1 MDTGVLQEGPRTT
14 SSGLTL
20 YPKERTILEREL
32 MAFRPFGLDEE
43 GRTIRDLSGMS
54 VRATVLHLENI
65 LAKQRGDAAG
75 REAVQELC
83 RLLNE
88 RIKDRVYH
96 VTPDFLRNPW
106 NSYSYEFAAYLYE
119 FCERLSGDP
128 QFLFHGGMEKA
139 SPIMQVLA
147 RPFSLAQIYGMFPY
161 FGNKFASG
169 SIECRVVDVTPTSAT
184 LAMRFSER
192 TLRQFGPYRRRCA
205 HLVCQSAQGIL
216 AAVPARVHG
225 LPPATLRSLS
235 CIVDDEDWCRWGIRW
250 REDKPAR
257 WGRRRTGTAP
267 PGEREAP
274 GDAQPIPLADRRDA
288 PEIRPA
294 APASPSPAPSGP
306 GWDLGAGSEDRP
318 SAWLLWSLPVGAALS
333 VGLWLVWPAISIGT
347 VILMGLVPVLAAGL
361 LANRLLR
368 TERSRREALIQ
379 EQINFVESRHEE
391 LREAYLEQ
399 EQTRVELRRK
409 VTQLTALHRAGL
421 LFGSTL
427 DREMLLQQVLETLT
441 RELHYDRAMV
451 SFYDPVRRV
460 VQHAR
465 IIGVSPEVEA
475 FARSCQIPV
484 TDPESPE
491 GRVVLQ
497 GVPLLID
504 DMGGVWPH
512 LHPANQRLVKM
523 SKTKAL
529 IIVPL
534 KTKDRILGTLT
545 VDRSDQRSL
554 TQDDLELMTTVAN
567 QVAIA
572 LDNVSA
578 YQQIEEWNAGLEMK
592 VRERTAALEQADRL
606 RAQFLSHVSHE
617 LKTPLT
623 SIKGFL
629 QNLLDGLTGP
639 LNEKQQQYVRRM
651 LDNADRLI
659 RMIEDLLDR
668 TRIEAGRVELTPV
681 ELDLAWC
688 LEDAVEQLRPLAAAK
703 GQRLELYC
711 PDRPLAAWA
720 DRDRLIQVV
729 VNLVQN
735 AVKYTPNNGVIT
747 VCLEPASRASARIV
761 VRDTGPGIPPDC
773 LEKIFDPFFR
783 VQQGR
788 SGPKGLGLGLSI
800 VKTLVE
806 LQGGRVA
813 ASNHPAGG
821 AEVGFTLP
829 LLPAVGPSD
838 NGARRRPGRILI
850 VDDDPDIR
858 ELLVDRL
865 RSNGYHA
872 VAAVDGREAF
882 ETLATQDIT
891 GVLLDIGIG
900 QMDGLEVLRRIREQG
915 LSVPVIMITASGSQ
929 ELAVRAIGMGAQAY
943 LLKPFD
949 AAELEQVMHTWFC
962 ESP

>member
-1 MDTGVLQEGPRTT
+1 MNRGVLKEDQDV
-14 SSGLTL
+14 GLSAHAL
-20 YPKERTILEREL
+20 YPKDRTILERER

-54 VRATVLHLENI
+54 VRATVLYLEKI
-65 LAKQRGDAAG
+65 LSAQHGEAAG

-83 RLLNE
+83 RLLNQ
-88 RIKDRVYH
+88 RIRDRIYH

-128 QFLFHGGMEKA
+128 QFLFHAGMEKA
-139 SPIMQVLA
+139 SPILQVLA

-169 SIECRVVDVTPTSAT
+169 SIECQVLDVTPVSAT

-205 HLVCQSAQGIL
+205 YLVCQSAQGIL
-216 AAVPARVHG
+216 AAVPVRVHG
-225 LPPATLRSLS
+225 LPPAMLRSLS
-235 CIVDDEDWCRWGIRW
+235 CIVEDADWCRWSVSW
-250 REDKPAR
+250 RDERPAG
-257 WGRRRTGTAP
+257 WRRRRGVGDRVGESPVSEEP
-267 PGEREAP
+267 PSLPTDRSEARQSLRS
-274 GDAQPIPLADRRDA
+274 GIPVGSGVLTTSEA
-288 PEIRPA
+288 RPA
-294 APASPSPAPSGP
+294 VPEAWPA
-306 GWDLGAGSEDRP
+306 
-318 SAWLLWSLPVGAALS
+318 AWLRWSLPAGAAFGAS
-333 VGLWLVWPAISIGT
+333 LWLVWPAIGVGT
-347 VILMGLVPVLAAGL
+347 VILAAMVPILTAGL
-361 LANRLLR
+361 FANQLLQKESR
-368 TERSRREALIQ
+368 RREALIH
-379 EQINFVESRHEE
+379 EQIAFVEARHEE

-421 LFGSTL
+421 LFSGTL
-427 DREMLLQQVLETLT
+427 DRETLLQQVLETLT

-451 SFYDPVRRV
+451 SVYDPARRV
-460 VQHAR
+460 VQHVR

-484 TDPESPE
+484 TDPDSPE

-497 GVPLLID
+497 GTPLLVD
-504 DMGGVWPH
+504 DIASVWAR

-523 SKTKAL
+523 SKTRTL
-529 IIVPL
+529 IVVPL
-534 KTKDRILGTLT
+534 KTQDRVLGTLT
-545 VDRSDQRSL
+545 VDRVHERSL
-554 TQDDLELMTTVAN
+554 TRDDLEVMTTVAS

-572 LDNVSA
+572 LDNASA
-578 YQQIEEWNAGLEMK
+578 YQQIEEWNAGLELK

-623 SIKGFL
+623 SIKGFP

-651 LDNADRLI
+651 QDNADRLI
-659 RMIEDLLDR
+659 RMIDNLLDR
-668 TRIEAGRVELTPV
+668 TRIEVGRMELAPADVDVATCV
-681 ELDLAWC
+681 A
-688 LEDAVEQLRPLAAAK
+688 DAVDQLRPLAAAK
-703 GQRLELYC
+703 SQRLELYG
-711 PDRPLAAWA
+711 PGRRLAAWA

-735 AVKYTPNNGVIT
+735 AVKYTPNDGTIT
-747 VCLEPASRASARIV
+747 VSVEVVPPTLARIA

-788 SGPKGLGLGLSI
+788 HSGPKGLGLGLSI

-806 LQGGRVA
+806 LHGGRVV

-821 AEVGFTLP
+821 AEVCCILP
-829 LLPAVGPSD
+829 LLSVDGPSD
-838 NGARRRPGRILI
+838 GEVPSQAGRILI

-858 ELLVDRL
+858 ELLMDRL
-865 RSNGYHA
+865 SAKGYRT
-872 VAAVDGREAF
+872 VATGDAQEALDLLSLREIAG
-882 ETLATQDIT
+882 I
-891 GVLLDIGIG
+891 LLDIGIG
-900 QMDGLEVLRRIREQG
+900 PIDGLEVLRRIRERG
-915 LSVPVIMITASGSQ
+915 LAIPIVMITASGSQ
-929 ELAVRAIGMGAQAY
+929 ESAVRAIGMGAQAY

-949 AAELEQVMHTWFC
+949 AAELEQVMQTWFRKRA
-962 ESP
+962 